1 MHVKLSRSRP
11 GPFRRSVRSEDGKSV
26 LRVLEFQPGEAVE
39 LTDPLDL
46 AAVRKDLGHALEVLP
61 ELPLKPVAADPEEP
75 TEPNSGESAEASET
89 SGDGKAAGKKKP
101 KLNGQN
107 AG

>member
-39 LTDPLDL
+39 LTDPLEL

-61 ELPLKPVAADPEEP
+61 DLPLKPVAADSEES
-75 TEPNSGESAEASET
+75 TAGESAETSET